1 MRGHGHAHGHGHEHG
16 HGHGHGHGHVQA
28 YAYAR
33 AGASAHL
40 AGRRGGKARG
50 ADGRLLPA
58 EPLYFPPEE
67 VPELRRFMAL
77 HDFLGTVDP
86 YGELP
91 KTLA

>member
-1 MRGHGHAHGHGHEHG
+1 MGKGGVKRGVVDIEDLCATH
-16 HGHGHGHGHVQA
+16 
-28 YAYAR
+28 R
-33 AGASAHL
+33 F
-40 AGRRGGKARG
+40 
-50 ADGRLLPA
+50 DD
-58 EPLYFPPEE
+58 EE